1 MATVDPRGQQK
12 SARCHSYVYTRSL
25 WRLTHTHPIPQ
36 WLQEIAQPGAGA
48 RGGDASVPAW
58 LQEIARPETGARAAT
73 VPVLAL
79 RQQGGSNGSNFSR
92 SRTDPETF
100 LQLRETPEECWSWRV
115 PASSQELRD
124 NRAAA
129 SNQVAAYQPR
139 TYSDVCVRCDREL
152 PRDVAV
158 LV

>member
-12 SARCHSYVYTRSL
+12 SARCHSYVYTRGL

-58 LQEIARPETGARAAT
+58 LQEIAQPETGARAAT

-79 RQQGGSNGSNFSR
+79 RQQGAAMEATSAEVVQTPRPSCNCERRPKSVGAGGCQPVRR
-92 SRTDPETF
+92 SCVTIVLQHPIKLRPTSLGRIRT
-100 LQLRETPEECWSWRV
+100 SV
-115 PASSQELRD
+115 
-124 NRAAA
+124 
-129 SNQVAAYQPR
+129 
-139 TYSDVCVRCDREL
+139 
-152 PRDVAV
+152 
-158 LV
+158 